1 MRGPNE
7 RYRPIR
13 GMALRY
19 ARKMP
24 DAVEW
29 WIVRALIPDSWFT
42 KKGPG
47 RLAEVK
53 RVWSKFTK
61 QQKTVA
67 VECGF
72 FPDGGPRG

>member
-13 GMALRY
+13 SMALRY
-19 ARKMP
+19 AGKMP
-24 DAVEW
+24 DADEW
-29 WIVRALIPDSWFT
+29 WIVRALIPDAWFT

-47 RLAEVK
+47 RLAEAK

-61 QQKTVA
+61 QQKSVA
-67 VECGF
+67 VGCGF
-72 FPDGGPRG
+72 FPDGGPRR

>member
-19 ARKMP
+19 AEKMP
-24 DAVEW
+24 DADEW

-47 RLAEVK
+47 VLYEARLA
-53 RVWSKFTK
+53 WNKFTK
-61 QQKTVA
+61 QQKVVA
-67 VECGF
+67 VGCGW
-72 FPDGGPRG
+72 FPDGGPRK